1 MEQGEV
7 VEWGWAREGAALTH
21 AQATHRVFHIR
32 GGLKP
37 RFIGRIYVCELISDS
52 CACGFV
58 LQ

>member
-1 MEQGEV
+1 MHEQAIHG
-7 VEWGWAREGAALTH
+7 
-21 AQATHRVFHIR
+21 VFHIR

-37 RFIGRIYVCELISDS
+37 RFIGRIYVCKLISDS